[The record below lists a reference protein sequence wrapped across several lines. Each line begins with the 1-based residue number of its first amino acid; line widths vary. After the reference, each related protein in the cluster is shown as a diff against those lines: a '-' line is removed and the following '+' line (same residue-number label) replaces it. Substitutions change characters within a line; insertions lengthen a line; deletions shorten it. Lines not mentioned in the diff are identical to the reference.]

1 LFDGPGD
8 AIGVDIADGNRIIKE
23 GSQVAAAAST
33 DTDVPGNYSFV
44 GTEGTAW
51 NDQRQS
57 EYCAGGG

>member
-8 AIGVDIADGNRIIKE
+8 AIGIDIADGNRIIKE

-51 NDQRQS
+51 NDQR
-57 EYCAGGG
+57 